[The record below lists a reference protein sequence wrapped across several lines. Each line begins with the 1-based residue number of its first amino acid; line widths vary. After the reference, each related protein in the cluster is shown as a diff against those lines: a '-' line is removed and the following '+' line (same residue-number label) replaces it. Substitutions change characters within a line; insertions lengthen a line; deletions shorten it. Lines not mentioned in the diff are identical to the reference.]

1 MSAQQ
6 IATRYRT
13 FFSYVDAR
21 SIANRMSPITKILI
35 LLFFNAYPIIID
47 NPIYNALFGF
57 FNIILMKIFKATL
70 MHVEKYFK
78 VLMTL
83 ALFIFVSV
91 IFFGRS
97 VAGPSPT
104 VIATIGPVEVYSQAL
119 GFGVMVYVRM
129 FALVSAMLLWLS
141 ITTTSD
147 LMSAFEKMNISYVA
161 RTYLTMA
168 FRFIGMFDSDFNTIQ
183 DAQKARGLDIK
194 SQPLWRRPFVFG
206 YYLIPLVAIT
216 IKKAID
222 AGVTMESRAF
232 KAPLKIKLLE
242 EKAMLKES
250 YVGKYYWRYSG
261 SDTVIIVTLVLAFIG
276 LLVARFYGL
285 VANPFM

>member
-1 MSAQQ
+1 MATQQ
-6 IATRYRT
+6 VITRYRT
-13 FFSYVDAR
+13 FFSYVDAM
-21 SIANRMSPITKILI
+21 SLANKMSPITKIFI

-47 NPIYNALFGF
+47 NPIYNAIFGF
-57 FNIILMKIFKATL
+57 FNIISMKVFKATL
-70 MHVEKYFK
+70 IHVEKYFK
-78 VLMTL
+78 ILMTL

-97 VAGPSPT
+97 VAGPNPT
-104 VIATIGPVEVYSQAL
+104 VIATIGPIEIYSQSL
-119 GFGVMVYVRM
+119 GFGFMVYVRM

-147 LMSAFEKMNISYVA
+147 LMCAFEKLRISYVA

-183 DAQKARGLDIK
+183 DAQRARGLDIK

-206 YYLIPLVAIT
+206 YYLIPLTAIT
-216 IKKAID
+216 IKKAIE
-222 AGVTMESRAF
+222 AGTTMEARAF

-242 EKAMLKES
+242 EKKDVKQT

-261 SDTVIIVTLVLAFIG
+261 KDTMIIALLIIAFVG
-276 LLVARFYGL
+276 LLIARFYGL
-285 VANPFM
+285 LANPFM

>member
-1 MSAQQ
+1 MTTQQ
-6 IATRYRT
+6 VVTRYRT
-13 FFSYVDAR
+13 FFSYVDAT
-21 SIANRMSPITKILI
+21 SLANKVSPITKIFI

-47 NPIYNALFGF
+47 NPIYNAMFGF
-57 FNIILMKIFKATL
+57 LNIILMKIFKATL

-97 VAGPSPT
+97 VAGPTPT

-147 LMSAFEKMNISYVA
+147 LMSAFEKLNISYVA

-222 AGVTMESRAF
+222 AGTTMEARAF

-242 EKAMLKES
+242 EKKGFKQS

-261 SDTVIIVTLVLAFIG
+261 KDTVIIA
-276 LLVARFYGL
+276 LLVIVFVGLIIARIYGL

>member
-1 MSAQQ
+1 MTMQQ
-6 IATRYRT
+6 VATRYRT
-13 FFSYVDAR
+13 FFSYVDTT
-21 SIANRMSPITKILI
+21 SLANKMSPITKIFI

-47 NPIYNALFGF
+47 NPIYNVIFGF
-57 FNIILMKIFKATL
+57 FNIMLMKIFKATL

-78 VLMTL
+78 LLMTL

-97 VAGPSPT
+97 VAGPNPI
-104 VIATIGPVEVYSQAL
+104 VIASIGPIEIYRQSL
-119 GFGVMVYVRM
+119 GFGFMVYVRM

-147 LMSAFEKMNISYVA
+147 LMCAFEKLRISYVA

-183 DAQKARGLDIK
+183 DAQRARGLDIK
-194 SQPLWRRPFVFG
+194 SQPLWKRPFVFG

-216 IKKAID
+216 IKKAIE
-222 AGVTMESRAF
+222 AGTTMESRAF

-242 EKAMLKES
+242 EKKGVKQT
-250 YVGKYYWRYSG
+250 YVGKYYWRYS
-261 SDTVIIVTLVLAFIG
+261 SKDTVIIALLIIAFVG
-276 LLVARFYGL
+276 LLIARFYGL
-285 VANPFM
+285 LANPFM

>member
-1 MSAQQ
+1 
-6 IATRYRT
+6 
-13 FFSYVDAR
+13 
-21 SIANRMSPITKILI
+21 MSPITKIFI
-35 LLFFNAYPIIID
+35 LLFFNAYPILID
-47 NPIYNALFGF
+47 NPIYNAMFGF
-57 FNIILMKIFKATL
+57 LNIILMKIFKATL

-97 VAGPSPT
+97 VAGPNPT
-104 VIATIGPVEVYSQAL
+104 IIATIGPVEVYSQAL

-147 LMSAFEKMNISYVA
+147 LMSAFEKLNISYVA

-222 AGVTMESRAF
+222 AGTTMEARAF

-242 EKAMLKES
+242 EKKGLKQS

-261 SDTVIIVTLVLAFIG
+261 KDTVIIALLIIAFVG
-276 LLVARFYGL
+276 LLIARLYGL

>member
-1 MSAQQ
+1 MTTQQ
-6 IATRYRT
+6 VVTRYRT
-13 FFSYVDAR
+13 FFSYVDAT
-21 SIANRMSPITKILI
+21 SLANKVSPITKIFI

-47 NPIYNALFGF
+47 NPIYNAMFGF
-57 FNIILMKIFKATL
+57 LNIILMKIFKATL
-70 MHVEKYFK
+70 VHVEQYFK

-97 VAGPSPT
+97 VAGPTPT
-104 VIATIGPVEVYSQAL
+104 VIATIGTVEVYSQAL
-119 GFGVMVYVRM
+119 GFGVMVYIRM

-147 LMSAFEKMNISYVA
+147 LMSAFEKLNISYVA

-222 AGVTMESRAF
+222 AGTTMEARAF

-242 EKAMLKES
+242 EKKGFKQS

-261 SDTVIIVTLVLAFIG
+261 KDTVIIA
-276 LLVARFYGL
+276 LLVIAFVGLIIARIYGL

>member
-1 MSAQQ
+1 MTTQQ
-6 IATRYRT
+6 VVTRYRT
-13 FFSYVDAR
+13 FFSYVDAT
-21 SIANRMSPITKILI
+21 SFANKMSPITKILI

-47 NPIYNALFGF
+47 NPIYNAVFGF

-78 VLMTL
+78 LLMTL

-97 VAGPSPT
+97 VAGPNPT
-104 VIATIGPVEVYSQAL
+104 IIATIGPVEVYSQAL

-147 LMSAFEKMNISYVA
+147 LMSAFEKLNISYVA

-183 DAQKARGLDIK
+183 DAQKARGLDIN
-194 SQPLWRRPFVFG
+194 SQPLWKRPFVFG

-216 IKKAID
+216 VKKAID
-222 AGVTMESRAF
+222 AGTTMESRAF
-232 KAPLKIKLLE
+232 KAPLKIKLFE
-242 EKAMLKES
+242 EKKGLKQS

-261 SDTVIIVTLVLAFIG
+261 KDTATIALLIIAFVG
-276 LLVARFYGL
+276 LLIARMYGL